1 MLRSIRELQAYTIRA
16 TDGDIGR
23 VDHFLFDDAEWTL
36 RYVVVDTGEWLP
48 GRRVLVSPRDV
59 SRIDVGSRT
68 VVLDL
73 TKERIHGSPGVDEAM
88 PVSRQKET
96 EFHDYYDYP
105 YYWTFLGGTGSR
117 APWSHPHGAV
127 LPPLPGRPSPGS
139 ERQAGSDPHL
149 RSSKEVAGYAVQ
161 ASDGEVGHVRDAI
174 VDDDDWRVRYVVVRT
189 GSWLGGRDV
198 MVPAGR
204 VTQID
209 WGGSRVGVAAGRDE
223 IRNSAHYDP
232 AAVLNRQDPA
242 LPDTAR
248 KATQSRTP

>member
-1 MLRSIRELQAYTIRA
+1 MLRSIRELQAFTIRA

-23 VDHFLFDDAEWTL
+23 VDHFLFDDAQWTL

-48 GRRVLVSPRDV
+48 GRRVLVSPRNV
-59 SRIDVGSRT
+59 AHINVGSHT
-68 VVLDL
+68 VELDL
-73 TKERIHGSPGVDEAM
+73 TKERIYGSPGIDEAM

-117 APWSHPHGAV
+117 AAWSHPAGAV
-127 LPPLPGRPSPGS
+127 LPPLPGRPARGGQ
-139 ERQAGSDPHL
+139 RQAGSDPHL
-149 RSSKEVAGYAVQ
+149 RSSKEIAGYAVQ
-161 ASDGEVGHVRDAI
+161 ASDGEMGYVRDAI
-174 VDDDDWRVRYVVVRT
+174 VDDENWMVRYVVIRT
-189 GSWLGGRDV
+189 GSWLGGHDV

-209 WGGSRVGVAAGRDE
+209 WEGSRVHFDGTRDE

-232 AAVLNRQDPA
+232 ATVLNRPDPA
-242 LPDTAR
+242 LPDAR
-248 KATQSRTP
+248 KAAQDQTQ